1 MKVSIDSSMTSQFDD
16 MNETIKKV
24 IHEEEQEN
32 NVFKGLD
39 PYIEEPFNIIESY
52 FKGQHLERLV
62 RHQTESY
69 NDFVNIQMPK
79 TIRMFNPVNIRS
91 ENDYIPEYDKYLLEA
106 NINFVN
112 FKLYPPQIHENNGAT
127 KMMLPQEAKLR
138 NFTYASAMKVDLDI
152 EYIIRNSEK
161 LDNPTILSR
170 KLPNI
175 NIGKMPIMI
184 KSAICTLTQN
194 RHIHIYILVNVLWIA
209 EVII

>member
-69 NDFVNIQMPK
+69 NDFVNNL
-79 TIRMFNPVNIRS
+79 F
-91 ENDYIPEYDKYLLEA
+91 
-106 NINFVN
+106 
-112 FKLYPPQIHENNGAT
+112 
-127 KMMLPQEAKLR
+127 
-138 NFTYASAMKVDLDI
+138 
-152 EYIIRNSEK
+152 
-161 LDNPTILSR
+161 
-170 KLPNI
+170 
-175 NIGKMPIMI
+175 
-184 KSAICTLTQN
+184 
-194 RHIHIYILVNVLWIA
+194 
-209 EVII
+209 